1 MENQNAAVPHRP
13 APEKPA
19 QVAYDKKVGD
29 LQKSANCAD
38 DPFDVPIL
46 ESDQSKAM
54 KAIAADFKAAS
65 RLVTCCSCDNFKQ
78 ESECEL
84 LVTTMDKP
92 SPESWMAP
100 LRETVNSIIIEGA
113 PDPCSLDRQ
122 YRVPELI
129 GMSPAWKNILVSPRG
144 FYEVLSAA
152 DTTVQDRFA
161 YPLGSYADF
170 HVDTQLT
177 HASFAKACVCNTCAK
192 SLKRA
197 KKPQFACANDLCIGT
212 LFPLHHFF
220 YTFSEHSV
228 NIE

>member
-1 MENQNAAVPHRP
+1 MENQNAAGPHHP
-13 APEKPA
+13 APQKPA

-29 LQKSANCAD
+29 PQKSANCAD

-54 KAIAADFKAAS
+54 KAIAVDFKVVL

-92 SPESWMAP
+92 PPESWMAP

-113 PDPCSLDRQ
+113 PDPYSSVPSS
-122 YRVPELI
+122 RVNRHVSCIPELT

-152 DTTVQDRFA
+152 DTTVQDRFV
-161 YPLGSYADF
+161 YPLGSYADL
-170 HVDTQLT
+170 HVDTQ
-177 HASFAKACVCNTCAK
+177 
-192 SLKRA
+192 
-197 KKPQFACANDLCIGT
+197 
-212 LFPLHHFF
+212 
-220 YTFSEHSV
+220 
-228 NIE
+228 